1 MKQITIMYNLT
12 KVSGTLA
19 GSDPKWQA
27 RVIPAGIVQF
37 RQFCE
42 VIAKDSNRSVEDV
55 EYIVKSAWNKAI
67 ALVRQGY
74 IVNLGQTGI
83 QLRPIMRGP
92 FKTKDAS
99 FDPKVNEVI
108 AVAITYGNVRNCIPE
123 GTKFVNA
130 VSKPDP
136 VVHSIADKDHDEE
149 GVLYVNGT
157 VYVQGKYLAPD
168 TSQEGEGLFLLDP
181 TTKEVVA
188 TGTVVKSDQ
197 QLVNATFE
205 TWPAAGS
212 YLLRLSTRGGWG
224 TDFSLASVTK
234 PVTVKEAE

>member
-1 MKQITIMYNLT
+1 MTFNLT

-19 GSDPKWQA
+19 GADPKWQA

-42 VIAKDSNRSVEDV
+42 AIAKDSNRSVEDV
-55 EYIVKSAWNKAI
+55 EYIIKSAWNRAI

-83 QLRPIMRGP
+83 QLRSVVRGP
-92 FKTKDAS
+92 FKTKDAD
-99 FDPKVNEVI
+99 FDPSQNEAVVI
-108 AVAITYGNVRNCIPE
+108 AITYGDVRNCIPE

-149 GVLYVNGT
+149 GVLYAGGT
-157 VYVQGKYLAPD
+157 VYIQGKYLAPD
-168 TSQEGEGLFLLDP
+168 TSLDGEGVFLLDP

-197 QLVNATFE
+197 QLVNVTFE
-205 TWPAAGS
+205 EWPDAGD

-224 TDFSLASVTK
+224 ADYSLVSVTK
-234 PVTVKEAE
+234 SVTVKES